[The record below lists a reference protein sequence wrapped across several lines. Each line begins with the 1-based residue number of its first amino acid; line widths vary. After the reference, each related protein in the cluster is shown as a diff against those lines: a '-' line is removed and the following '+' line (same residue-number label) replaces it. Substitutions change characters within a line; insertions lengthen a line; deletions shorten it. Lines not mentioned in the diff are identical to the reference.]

1 MFSAV
6 LLQIELTDHRTFFR
20 TYPYT
25 FTTDEAIKVMS
36 SLQFI
41 HVHRQPDPSD
51 PSRQIS
57 TRTTTTFSMDTTT
70 AKSMIQYFLSARL
83 IMNATD
89 PNNWTVKDK
98 GLWCPTLKGK
108 YTLEEFADYT
118 QVEMKNS
125 LIAALNAPYMV
136 PSVSGSTGGRII
148 KLDRLTDHDDQ
159 ITFSRAN
166 MTIAFKAMLA
176 SLPLD
181 ALVLDDVGGID
192 RKNLSRYQYTFLG
205 TQCVEWLADRLTV
218 SSKEEAEMVASEF
231 VLFGWIGLVVDK
243 SDKSFCVNE
252 DGISFKTSRFAIYYV
267 TERGLVIAGWKPPQE
282 EAIQQASDISF
293 TSETSSSS
301 KSSMIKQRP
310 SPQSSINRSHRH
322 VDEEGPSSAAM
333 SRSSSLGDA
342 SEQLATMSIS
352 KEGAPL
358 RPPSMSLTDSS
369 MSHGSVASK
378 DTSHYTRLHHI
389 LDTPLLRM
397 YFRDFLRANYCEE
410 NINYWVDHDRLIR
423 NFKLGTLSA
432 LDQLAECYAVYE
444 MYLSPDAK
452 ADVNIDH
459 MLHREI
465 LNFINSVFI
474 PVPHLPSN
482 TKVPYFTTLP
492 ATTVT
497 KPLGPCDR
505 LLLLPPQVSVKQ
517 RTIVIRG
524 LSPDRCLTKLL
535 GILSRVNDHLCK
547 VMAEDSVPKFIKT
560 RRYKDLMTHQ
570 QSLSPKEQSIED
582 SQIEILTTLS
592 SSTTPSQRL
601 SLDEQRHEIQA

>member
-1 MFSAV
+1 MPKTLNSSFATYTTMMRITKKGRPFTKDLYDMFSAV

-57 TRTTTTFSMDTTT
+57 TRTTTTFTMDTTT
-70 AKSMIQYFLSARL
+70 AKNMIQYFLSARL

-108 YTLEEFADYT
+108 YILEEFADYT

-192 RKNLSRYQYTFLG
+192 RKNLSRYQHTFLG

-243 SDKSFCVNE
+243 SDKSLCVNE

-267 TERGLVIAGWKPPQE
+267 TERGLVIAGWKSPQE

-301 KSSMIKQRP
+301 KSSMIKHRP
-310 SPQSSINRSHRH
+310 SPQSSVSRGHRH
-322 VDEEGPSSAAM
+322 VDEEGPSSATM
-333 SRSSSLGDA
+333 SRSSSLAGVSSFVEAKFYRTVTEEINPHVGRYVFAILFFGAGMFNA
-342 SEQLATMSIS
+342 STAYLPSSFAMYCVFMAYSY
-352 KEGAPL
+352 AL
-358 RPPSMSLTDSS
+358 RPVSDIDPTRTYRVVFWIGLGALAGWPFAALIGIPFAMEEVLIF
-369 MSHGSVASK
+369 GR
-378 DTSHYTRLHHI
+378 DT
-389 LDTPLLRM
+389 M
-397 YFRDFLRANYCEE
+397 
-410 NINYWVDHDRLIR
+410 
-423 NFKLGTLSA
+423 K
-432 LDQLAECYAVYE
+432 
-444 MYLSPDAK
+444 K
-452 ADVNIDH
+452 ADGTVVQSIGGPRWRLRRIVRLSEAALLVGLGLTVLLVLMDQMIYRQYTIVAWNIIKYNIFSDGRGPE
-459 MLHREI
+459 LYGTEPWYYYI
-465 LNFINSVFI
+465 LNGFLNFNIVFLLFI
-474 PVPHLPSN
+474 LPDI
-482 TKVPYFTTLP
+482 
-492 ATTVT
+492 A
-497 KPLGPCDR
+497 
-505 LLLLPPQVSVKQ
+505 
-517 RTIVIRG
+517 
-524 LSPDRCLTKLL
+524 
-535 GILSRVNDHLCK
+535 
-547 VMAEDSVPKFIKT
+547 
-560 RRYKDLMTHQ
+560 
-570 QSLSPKEQSIED
+570 
-582 SQIEILTTLS
+582 LS
-592 SSTTPSQRL
+592 SIIFAAL
-601 SLDEQRHEIQA
+601 